1 MIPFGDVD
9 VVLVSADAYTI
20 HDQPGFRVRWRA
32 ADEPEAAVHELLLP
46 VAEMPRGPVL
56 GERLIATVV
65 MGEPVSFRRPG

>member
-1 MIPFGDVD
+1 MIPFGDVA
-9 VVLVSADAYTI
+9 VVLVSVDAYTI

-32 ADEPEAAVHELLLP
+32 ADEPATAVHELLLP
-46 VAEMPRGPVL
+46 VAEMPRAPVP